1 MGGAMSRR
9 KGATAERRAAK
20 FLSDNGMPASRAAR
34 CGVDGGDD
42 IMCPGLKIALEVKDS
57 MAVRPG
63 TKAMDNAIKQ
73 AETLA
78 QVNRL
83 DHAGVLWWEARS
95 GWRLTMCTWLF
106 EKLVDVTIHDQKD
119 IVRILVKNYEGAKP

>member
-1 MGGAMSRR
+1 MSRR

-20 FLSDNGMPASRAAR
+20 FLTDNGMPATRAAR

-63 TKAMDNAIKQ
+63 TKAMLDALCQ
-73 AETLA
+73 ASQLGSN
-78 QVNRL
+78 NRQDL
-83 DHAGVLWWEARS
+83 FAVLWWENRK
-95 GWRLTMCTWLF
+95 GWRLTVCTWVF
-106 EKLVDVTIHDQKD
+106 DRLVQATIYEESD
-119 IVRILVKNYEGAKP
+119 IVSILKANYEGAKP